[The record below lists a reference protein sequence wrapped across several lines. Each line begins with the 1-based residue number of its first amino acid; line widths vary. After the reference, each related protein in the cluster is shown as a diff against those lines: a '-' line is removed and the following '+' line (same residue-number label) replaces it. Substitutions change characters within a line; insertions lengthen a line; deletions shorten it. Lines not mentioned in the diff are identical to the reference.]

1 MKFTFPFAVL
11 AVLLSS
17 CTSNSPLPLDAD
29 HAKVILLTDDA
40 TKKDA
45 RDALTVATKFLEHW
59 RDGEID
65 KALTFVDRRLR
76 DVFEKEMARKQNTKD
91 IERVT
96 EIRVFRTGRS
106 NALVARVGVV
116 RKGRPG
122 GMILD
127 MEFMDKTWIITAK

>member
-45 RDALTVATKFLEHW
+45 RDALTVATKYLEHW

-76 DVFEKEMARKQNTKD
+76 DVFEKEMARKQDTKD

-122 GMILD
+122 GMFLD
-127 MEFMDKTWIITAK
+127 MEFMDKTWVITAK

>member
-29 HAKVILLTDDA
+29 HAKVILTHGA

-45 RDALTVATKFLEHW
+45 RDALTVATKYLEHW

-76 DVFEKEMARKQNTKD
+76 DVFEKEMARKHDAKD

-122 GMILD
+122 GMFLD
-127 MEFMDKTWIITAK
+127 MEFMDKTWVITAK

>member
-127 MEFMDKTWIITAK
+127 MEFMDKTWVITAK

>member
-45 RDALTVATKFLEHW
+45 RDALTVATKYLEHW

>member
-45 RDALTVATKFLEHW
+45 RDALTVATKYLEHW

-76 DVFEKEMARKQNTKD
+76 DVFEKEMARKQDTKD

-127 MEFMDKTWIITAK
+127 MEFMDKTWVITAK

>member
-29 HAKVILLTDDA
+29 HAKVILTHGA

-45 RDALTVATKFLEHW
+45 RDALTVATKYLEHW

-76 DVFEKEMARKQNTKD
+76 DVFEKEMARKQDTKD

-122 GMILD
+122 GMFLD
-127 MEFMDKTWIITAK
+127 MEFMDKTWVITAK